1 MKVSSGNAAVQK
13 TFLISGFVYILQNY
27 TMKSNVALPSPTSS
41 VPLQY
46 DAMFQKWIFMYQF
59 QLHIQKIKL
68 HILHLIQNLHPSIV
82 GFLQHTLSQTQRR
95 KLQIQ
100 ALVILDSSSL
110 HPQSQSTKPHNWPCE
125 ETLKFVPLL
134 HSSCWHPCPGLC
146 NSSRVI
152 IQHLNSCFSLL
163 TILNTPI

>member
-27 TMKSNVALPSPTSS
+27 TMKSNVALPAPTSS

-68 HILHLIQNLHPSIV
+68 HILHLYKISIPASQVFCIIHYPKLRGGSSRFRLWSSLTLLPCTPKVNQPSP
-82 GFLQHTLSQTQRR
+82 TLGLVR
-95 KLQIQ
+95 KLSNLCLFYTPAAGILAQ
-100 ALVILDSSSL
+100 AYA
-110 HPQSQSTKPHNWPCE
+110 
-125 ETLKFVPLL
+125 TLAE
-134 HSSCWHPCPGLC
+134 S
-146 NSSRVI
+146 
-152 IQHLNSCFSLL
+152 
-163 TILNTPI
+163 